1 MKNKTNV
8 AERLNATA
16 ATSTATAATTTDVSD
31 EILAIERRFWA
42 EADDPATFRDL
53 VADGGLSVIEPMG
66 AIEKD
71 QAIKMTAPA
80 PWTEV
85 QMTDVVVRRI
95 TPDLAIL
102 AYHGR
107 ARGTADGKPYQG
119 SIASAYARIDGRWQL
134 ALTVHQPWEPKP

>member
-1 MKNKTNV
+1 MTNMTNLG
-8 AERLNATA
+8 ERPATTSTTA
-16 ATSTATAATTTDVSD
+16 ATDTSETDVTD
-31 EILAIERRFWA
+31 EIVAIERRFWA

-66 AIEKD
+66 AIEKQ
-71 QAIKMTAPA
+71 QAIEMTAPA
-80 PWTEV
+80 PWRDVE
-85 QMTDVVVRRI
+85 MTDVVVRRI

-107 ARGTADGKPYQG
+107 ARGEADGKPYQG

-134 ALTVHQPWEPKP
+134 ALTVHQPWEPKA

>member
-1 MKNKTNV
+1 MT
-8 AERLNATA
+8 
-16 ATSTATAATTTDVSD
+16 D

-42 EADDPATFRDL
+42 EADDPETFRNL

-66 AIEKD
+66 AIEKE
-71 QAIKMTAPA
+71 QAIEMTAPA
-80 PWTEV
+80 PWTDVE
-85 QMTDVVVRRI
+85 MTDVVVRRI

-107 ARGTADGKPYQG
+107 ARGAADGKPYQG